1 MTDPDPLEQARI
13 EQHLALLSEAEFADL
28 VTRTRAPATDH
39 DRTSRRREVS
49 TPGDPETL
57 KLLRR
62 ILGEAEPEPVSG
74 PNIVPN
80 EGRTTGKPG
89 ITPEQYTADFIKRVT
104 GAIPAAAEQLP
115 EQEYRP

>member
-28 VTRTRAPATDH
+28 VTRTRAPVTNH
-39 DRTSRRREVS
+39 DRTSHQREVS
-49 TPGDPETL
+49 STGDPETL

-80 EGRTTGKPG
+80 EGRTTGRPG
-89 ITPEQYTADFIKRVT
+89 ISDEQYARDFANRVA
-104 GAIPAAAEQLP
+104 GRIPAYSPELP
-115 EQEYRP
+115 EKDS